1 MTKIAVVAHKEK
13 TFGGGLGEL
22 RRVLSARGFPHPLW
36 YEAPS
41 SREAA
46 PLAQKAVADGAELI
60 FLWGGDGTIQ
70 RCVNVIAGE
79 NVTLAILPAGTAN
92 LLAMNLGVPTDL
104 EEAVDVGLNGDR
116 RRLDVGVLNG
126 KRFNVLAGVG
136 FDALAMRNA
145 DDNLKQHIGRLA
157 YVLTGTKATQM
168 KPRHVR
174 IKVDKQPWFEG
185 EATCVLLGQ
194 MGSVAGGVV
203 VFPDAQ
209 PDDGLLEIGVV
220 TAENALEWAR
230 VLARIVVGKAEHSPL
245 AQMTRGRRVDIQ
257 LSRPTV
263 YELDGGA
270 RKAKKQLRATIE
282 PGAIEVCVPR
292 VVPQ

>member
-1 MTKIAVVAHKEK
+1 MTKIAVVAHQGK
-13 TFGGGLGEL
+13 TLGGGLGEL
-22 RRVLSARGFPHPLW
+22 RRLLSDRGFPDPLW

-46 PLAQKAVADGAELI
+46 PLAQKAVANGAELI

-79 NVTLAILPAGTAN
+79 RVTLAILPAGTAN
-92 LLAMNLGVPTDL
+92 LLATNLNVPKDL
-104 EEAVDVGLNGDR
+104 EQAVDVGLNGDE

-126 KRFNVLAGVG
+126 KRFNVMAGVG

-145 DDNLKQHIGRLA
+145 DDNLKEHIGRLA
-157 YVLTGTKATQM
+157 YVWTGTQATQM
-168 KPRHVR
+168 KPRRVQ
-174 IKVDKQPWFEG
+174 IKVDKQPWFKG

-194 MGSVAGGVV
+194 MGSVAGGIV
-203 VFPDAQ
+203 VFPEAQ

-220 TAENALEWAR
+220 TAENAMEWTR
-230 VLARIVVGKAEHSPL
+230 VLARMVVGKAESSPL

-270 RKAKKQLRATIE
+270 RKAKKRLRATIE
-282 PGAIEVCVPR
+282 PGAITVRVPK